1 MNIPALCDFAGAK
14 FLLISDR
21 VPSLVYYSHIPL
33 IIISIIIA
41 FLIFF
46 KDRKKLSN
54 QVLMS
59 TLVPFA
65 IWVLLSLIFWANNR
79 SDIIMIAWALTL
91 LVEPLIYI
99 GGLYLIQVLIKE
111 RDISFKQKIAISLLY
126 LPIVLLLPTKFSLS
140 GFDITNCLSIEGPI
154 ALYYTYL
161 IEAVFIVWII
171 IFSSVSFF
179 KEAKSDKRKKI
190 LSISSG
196 IILFLIAFAWGN
208 LIGSFTDN
216 WTLGE
221 FGLLGMP
228 VFMGFLAYNIVRFKL
243 FNLKLIGANVLVI
256 TLWIFTGSLLAIQDI
271 DVSHA
276 VTAITLIISII
287 FGFILI
293 QSVRREVGQREKIE
307 KLAGDLTSANDRLR
321 ELDKQK
327 SEFVSFA
334 THQLR
339 APLTAMKGYTS
350 LILEGEM
357 GTTNPEVKQ
366 AVSRIYDSSVTLTNI
381 VNDYLNISR
390 IELGTMQYSFT
401 VLDLKALTEGVIE
414 ELRPN
419 IEKKGLGITSKF
431 DSSRFMIHA
440 DQDKLKQVVANLI
453 DNAVKYTPTGT
464 IEINIKKD
472 TNKRKVTLSIKDSG
486 VGINPE
492 IMPKLFMKFVRA
504 ENANKQNIYG
514 TGLGLYVAKQIALA
528 HKGQIWAESPGEGK
542 GSTFF
547 LELDMEV

>member
-1 MNIPALCDFAGAK
+1 
-14 FLLISDR
+14 
-21 VPSLVYYSHIPL
+21 
-33 IIISIIIA
+33 
-41 FLIFF
+41 
-46 KDRKKLSN
+46 
-54 QVLMS
+54 MS

-271 DVSHA
+271 DISHA

-390 IELGTMQYSFT
+390 IELGTMQYSFSI
-401 VLDLKALTEGVIE
+401 LDLKTLADSVIE

-419 IEKKGLGITSKF
+419 IEKKGLSITSKF

-464 IEINIKKD
+464 IEVNIKKD
-472 TNKRKVTLSIKDSG
+472 TDKRKVILSVKDSG